1 MTIFNT
7 GTVFASAPLDDEA
20 LAAVESVF
28 GECDDW
34 FDVAADKL
42 EFEDYPSGMLD
53 CKLDELIDRL
63 GARGIQLYG
72 RVDFT
77 GDCDGAYLLEKGQHC
92 KELTPEEVAIMDA
105 SDEALASELRRRGYD
120 FDLQREQG
128 MSMEL

>member
-7 GTVFASAPLDDEA
+7 GTVFTSAPLDGEA
-20 LAAVESVF
+20 LAAVELIF
-28 GECDDW
+28 GECNDW
-34 FDVAADKL
+34 FDAVADKL
-42 EFEDYPSGMLD
+42 EFEDYRSGTLD
-53 CKLDELIDRL
+53 SKLDELIDRV
-63 GARGIQLYG
+63 GEQGIQLYG

-77 GDCDGAYLLEKGQHC
+77 GDYDGAYLLEKGQHC

-105 SDEALASELRRRGYD
+105 SDETLASELRRRGYV